1 MGRQKPENKDE
12 DKDEWRPGSLPT
24 PARKTPRAVISY
36 TQAPTKR
43 GLGRNE
49 ICREWQV
56 FIPAQLRAR
65 FKGGL
70 HSCPSDRRQIRRR
83 QPRRDLVDPDI
94 ELLRCASRTR
104 PAPLSADVRR
114 LKRVQ
119 RIPPPSG
126 KVNHLHMSQTVLS
139 DTFFTNFDLHPL
151 LQQGLDDSGFTRCT
165 PIQEMTLPLA
175 LAGRDVAGQAQT
187 GTGKTCAFLVA
198 LMNRLLTTPAVADRK
213 DSDPRALIIAPT
225 RELAIQIEKDAKAIG
240 RHTGL
245 RSALIYGGVDYDKQR
260 QQLKDGCDI
269 IIATPGRMLDYHKQ
283 GVFSLN
289 SVEVMV
295 IDEADRMFDLGFIK
309 DVRFIFRRL
318 PPREQRQVLLFSA
331 TLSHRVL
338 ELAYE
343 HMHEAEKLVVESD
356 NVTADKVRQLVY
368 FPAKEEK
375 LPLLLNLLDRTKPSR
390 SIIFVNTKA
399 AAERITER
407 VKRHGCRVGA
417 ISGDVPQLKR
427 QKLLQRFQ
435 DGQLDI
441 LVATDVA
448 ARGLHIPAVSHV
460 FNYDLPHEAEDY
472 VHRIGRTA
480 RLGAEGDA
488 ISFACDLYAMSL
500 PEIETYIGQSIPVA
514 PMDPELLIMPKPHA
528 IDAEFAANAAADSAA
543 FGDVVAP
550 RPGETPR
557 RSGGSSRSGERGA
570 ARSGPRP
577 SRERKPAA
585 PAAAT
590 EPPVAVPVNR
600 TEEPTA
606 DGSATAEG
614 MRKPRR
620 RRGGRNRHREGA
632 PTSGI
637 EANGHASVVAEGNRA
652 PRGERRPP
660 RERNATESTGS
671 THNRPSRQVAVTSG
685 KTGEHAHAKKPGL
698 FRRLTRLFT
707 GR

>member
-1 MGRQKPENKDE
+1 M
-12 DKDEWRPGSLPT
+12 
-24 PARKTPRAVISY
+24 
-36 TQAPTKR
+36 
-43 GLGRNE
+43 
-49 ICREWQV
+49 
-56 FIPAQLRAR
+56 
-65 FKGGL
+65 
-70 HSCPSDRRQIRRR
+70 HSRPSDRRQIRRR
-83 QPRRDLVDPDI
+83 TPRRDLADPEI
-94 ELLRCASRTR
+94 ERFAAHRASR
-104 PAPLSADVRR
+104 PAPFRAERR
-114 LKRVQ
+114 PLKRVQ
-119 RIPPPSG
+119 RITPPPG
-126 KVNHLHMSQTVLS
+126 KVNHPHMSQTVLT

-165 PIQEMTLPLA
+165 PIQEMTLPPA

-213 DSDPRALIIAPT
+213 DSDPRALVIAPT
-225 RELAIQIEKDAKAIG
+225 RELAIQIDKDAQAIG

-245 RSALIYGGVDYDKQR
+245 KTALIYGGVDYDKQR

-269 IIATPGRMLDYHKQ
+269 IIATPGRLLDYHKQ

-309 DVRFIFRRL
+309 DVRFIFRKL

-356 NVTADKVRQLVY
+356 HVTADKVRQVVY

-375 LPLLLNLLDRTKPSR
+375 MPLLLNLIDQHKPTR

-399 AAERITER
+399 AAERVTER

-448 ARGLHIPAVSHV
+448 ARGLHIPHVSHV

-500 PEIETYIGQSIPVA
+500 PDIETYIGQSIPVA
-514 PMDPELLIMPKPHA
+514 AMEPELLVMPKPHA

-543 FGDVVAP
+543 FGDVVPP
-550 RPGETPR
+550 RPGEKPR
-557 RSGGSSRSGERGA
+557 RSGERSGNGRGA
-570 ARSGPRP
+570 ARPP
-577 SRERKPAA
+577 RERKPAVA
-585 PAAAT
+585 DGRAAT
-590 EPPVAVPVNR
+590 TAGEQSTAVAAPPAVAA
-600 TEEPTA
+600 PT
-606 DGSATAEG
+606 DGSPAVEG
-614 MRKPRR
+614 ARKPRR
-620 RRGGRNRHREGA
+620 RRGGRNRRREGA
-632 PTSGI
+632 PTDGV
-637 EANGHASVVAEGNRA
+637 EATGRQPAVAEGNRA
-652 PRGERRPP
+652 PRGERRPS
-660 RERNATESTGS
+660 RERTAVESAGS
-671 THNRPSRQVAVTSG
+671 GHSRPSRQVAVTAG
-685 KTGEHAHAKKPGL
+685 MPAEHAHAKKPGL
-698 FRRLTRLFT
+698 LRRLTRLLT